1 MVVTREYVDV
11 PVGERAM
18 RSFVAAPAEP
28 GPWPGVAFYTDI
40 FQLTESSLR
49 WVVRLAGYG
58 FVVIAPEIYHR
69 IEPAGVVLGFDDEGK
84 RRGQADAEATPVAD
98 FDADVSAALDW
109 LAADARVADAALAV
123 AGHCTG
129 GHIAFRGAFDP
140 RVKAGALWYPTGLHD
155 GKLGRDEDA
164 GSLARADEIHA
175 RLLTVFG
182 SKDPHTP
189 AEGRDVVRAGLDSAG
204 VDYIWRLYDAEHAF
218 GRDIGARYDPEATD
232 SAFADTVALFRGV
245 FHRA

>member
-1 MVVTREYVDV
+1 M
-11 PVGERAM
+11 
-18 RSFVAAPAEP
+18 
-28 GPWPGVAFYTDI
+28 
-40 FQLTESSLR
+40 
-49 WVVRLAGYG
+49 
-58 FVVIAPEIYHR
+58 
-69 IEPAGVVLGFDDEGK
+69 
-84 RRGQADAEATPVAD
+84 
-98 FDADVSAALDW
+98 
-109 LAADARVADAALAV
+109 

-129 GHIAFRGAFDP
+129 GHIAFRAAFDP

-164 GSLARADEIHA
+164 GSLARAGEIRG

-218 GRDIGARYDPEATD
+218 GRDIGARYRPGGDRLRVRGHGGALPRRLRPGVETPQPPDEDP
-232 SAFADTVALFRGV
+232 AFGGESSGAVEERGERRGV
-245 FHRA
+245 LAV